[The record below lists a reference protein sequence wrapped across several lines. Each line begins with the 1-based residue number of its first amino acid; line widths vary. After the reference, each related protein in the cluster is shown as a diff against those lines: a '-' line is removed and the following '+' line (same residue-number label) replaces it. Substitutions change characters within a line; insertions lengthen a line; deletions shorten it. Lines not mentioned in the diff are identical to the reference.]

1 VMWALCR
8 NPSGWRPIGE
18 QKRLQ
23 AFATKGRKFAFI
35 ASLTTIN
42 IHFPRQH
49 EPRRARYG
57 SPGGARA
64 PRMPSTRQSTGTSRA
79 ARACAPERHCRQ
91 PQTLRRGFATTVT
104 SAQSARRGLQPCP
117 DGPQHQQARTECRAR
132 ALGARHSSTARGG
145 SCIEASRKPEVELG
159 GHNWPRNS
167 RAAHGSPSPAPLV
180 RLVVQVDRH
189 MCRCRTWPSARQRQ
203 KHRTCA
209 SQWAISGREGQC
221 RGQKGFSRALEQEF
235 SAGARRG
242 LPGLSDAAAVAKRG
256 AKPSPEPSAAKGLLC
271 VFCLGCSTY

>member
-1 VMWALCR
+1 VTDDHYVEKAAAESQE
-8 NPSGWRPIGE
+8 NE
-18 QKRLQ
+18 KR
-23 AFATKGRKFAFI
+23 KERSRKKI
-35 ASLTTIN
+35 TSLTTIN
-42 IHFPRQH
+42 IQFKRPH
-49 EPRRARYG
+49 ERRSAEHAYQGARRARWIPV
-57 SPGGARA
+57 S
-64 PRMPSTRQSTGTSRA
+64 RQSIGTCRA

-271 VFCLGCSTY
+271 VFCLGCST